1 MKHSAERQAFDNLV
15 DRVLSVSQEE
25 IKRREA
31 EYKKRS
37 DANPR
42 KRGSKSGVLNHV
54 PKAKKTKPTA

>member
-1 MKHSAERQAFDNLV
+1 MKHSPERQAFDKLV
-15 DRVLSVSQEE
+15 DHVLSVSHEE
-25 IKRREA
+25 ITRREA

-54 PKAKKTKPTA
+54 PRAKKTKPIA